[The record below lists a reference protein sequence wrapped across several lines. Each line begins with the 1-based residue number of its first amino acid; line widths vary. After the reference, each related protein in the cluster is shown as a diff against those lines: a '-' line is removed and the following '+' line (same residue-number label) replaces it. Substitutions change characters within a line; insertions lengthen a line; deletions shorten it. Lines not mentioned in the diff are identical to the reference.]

1 MNYHKVR
8 MKVMTKVVLTK
19 AKCLNIKNAIL
30 IASSKQ
36 KQKEEKSLCIQ
47 TWAAKMFPLPSTLS
61 LMKTEMITSST
72 MEKLSNSN
80 IGCKSICTYFDK
92 KLRRKANGLRNKEM
106 RCLSWS
112 VSRQASKNQCTSG
125 NSAKRKGFTKIFILL
140 KIQDFRLIDLL
151 LHMV

>member
-1 MNYHKVR
+1 MNNHQVR

-47 TWAAKMFPLPSTLS
+47 TRAKMFPLPSTLS

-80 IGCKSICTYFDK
+80 IRCKSICTYFDK
-92 KLRRKANGLRNKEM
+92 KLRRKENGLRNKEM
-106 RCLSWS
+106 RCLSWN
-112 VSRQASKNQCTSG
+112 VSWQASKNQCTYG

-140 KIQDFRLIDLL
+140 KIQGFRLIDLL
-151 LHMV
+151 LLMV

>member
-1 MNYHKVR
+1 MNNHKVR

-47 TWAAKMFPLPSTLS
+47 TWAAKMFLLPSTLS
-61 LMKTEMITSST
+61 LMNTEMITSST
-72 MEKLSNSN
+72 MEKLSYSN
-80 IGCKSICTYFDK
+80 MRCKSSCTYFYK
-92 KLRRKANGLRNKEM
+92 KLRRKANGLRNKEI
-106 RCLSWS
+106 RCLIWNASW
-112 VSRQASKNQCTSG
+112 QAGKNQCTYG

-140 KIQDFRLIDLL
+140 KIQGFRLIDLL
-151 LHMV
+151 LLMV

>member
-1 MNYHKVR
+1 MNYHKVK

-47 TWAAKMFPLPSTLS
+47 TRAKMFPLSSTLS

-80 IGCKSICTYFDK
+80 IRCKSICTYFDK
-92 KLRRKANGLRNKEM
+92 MLRRKADGLRNKEI
-106 RCLSWS
+106 RCLIWNASW
-112 VSRQASKNQCTSG
+112 QASKNQCTYG

-140 KIQDFRLIDLL
+140 KIQGFRLIDLL
-151 LHMV
+151 LLMV